1 LWRRLLDAATQS
13 AKLSLLSFT
22 ARSIV
27 THVLLVSTALA
38 LLWRLAG

>member
-1 LWRRLLDAATQS
+1 LWRRLLDAATL

-38 LLWRLAG
+38 LLWRLA